1 MGIHVRKLHKHFG
14 NFAALAGVDLD
25 IASGELIALLGPSG
39 SGKTTLLRVI
49 AGLEFPD
56 HGQILFGDEDM
67 AHRPVRE
74 RRIGFVFQHY
84 ALFKHMSVLDNVA
97 FGLRV
102 KPRRERPG
110 EALIQARA
118 RELLELVQ
126 LGGLEKRFPAQLSG
140 GQRQRVALARALA
153 IEPRVLLLDEPF
165 GALDARVRKDLR
177 QWLRDL
183 HRKTGYTTIFV
194 THDQEEALEL
204 ADRVV
209 VMNQGAIEQVGSVDQ
224 VYERPAS
231 PFVFDFLGGTNVI
244 AATVQGRAVR
254 IGETDIAALRDSL
267 HPNGPAD
274 VYVRPGDLRVSD
286 ADAPGLE
293 VTVIAVQRTGPI
305 VRAVVEH
312 GASGQ
317 RLQVE
322 LPHLHH
328 DVPAFT
334 PGATLRLRLA
344 QFSVYPRADRPAPQ
358 TGLAAPVLI
367 GRERARTEV
376 N

>member
-1 MGIHVRKLHKHFG
+1 M
-14 NFAALAGVDLD
+14 
-25 IASGELIALLGPSG
+25 
-39 SGKTTLLRVI
+39 
-49 AGLEFPD
+49 
-56 HGQILFGDEDM
+56 
-67 AHRPVRE
+67 
-74 RRIGFVFQHY
+74 
-84 ALFKHMSVLDNVA
+84 
-97 FGLRV
+97 
-102 KPRRERPG
+102 
-110 EALIQARA
+110 
-118 RELLELVQ
+118 
-126 LGGLEKRFPAQLSG
+126 
-140 GQRQRVALARALA
+140 ALARALA

-177 QWLRDL
+177 QWLREL

-209 VMNQGAIEQVGSVDQ
+209 VMNKGSIEQVGSVDQ

-254 IGETDIAALRDSL
+254 IGETDIAMLHDSL

-286 ADAPGLE
+286 ADASGLE
-293 VTVIAVQRTGPI
+293 VTVAAVQRTGPI

-312 GASGQ
+312 PASGQ

-328 DVPAFT
+328 DVAAFA
-334 PGATLRLRLA
+334 PGVALRLRLA
-344 QFSVYPRADRPAPQ
+344 QFSVYPHAERPESPN
-358 TGLAAPVLI
+358 GVAAPVLI
-367 GRERARTEV
+367 GRERVRTEAH
-376 N
+376 

>member
-1 MGIHVRKLHKHFG
+1 MDIRIRNLHKHFG
-14 NFAALAGVDLD
+14 SFAALAGVDLD

-39 SGKTTLLRVI
+39 SGKTTLLRAI

-56 HGQILFGDEDM
+56 HGQILFGDEDIAM
-67 AHRPVRE
+67 RPVRE
-74 RRIGFVFQHY
+74 RQIGFVFQHY

-102 KPRRERPG
+102 KPRRARPG
-110 EALIQARA
+110 KAAIHRRAL
-118 RELLELVQ
+118 ELLDLVQ
-126 LGGLEKRFPAQLSG
+126 LSGLEDRFPAQLSG

-177 QWLRDL
+177 QWLREL
-183 HRKTGYTTIFV
+183 QRKTGYTTIFV

-209 VMNQGAIEQVGSVDQ
+209 VMNRGAIEQVGSVDE

-244 AATVQGRAVR
+244 AAELCGRAVR
-254 IGETDIAALRDSL
+254 IGEQDIAVLRDSL
-267 HPNGPAD
+267 HPNGPVD
-274 VYVRPGDLRVSD
+274 VYVRPGDLRLAAATTPGIDVRVSS
-286 ADAPGLE
+286 
-293 VTVIAVQRTGPI
+293 IQRTGPV
-305 VRAVVEH
+305 VRASVEL
-312 GASGQ
+312 APNGQ

-328 DVPAFT
+328 DVPDFR
-334 PGATLRLRLA
+334 PGAELRLRLV
-344 QFSVYPRADRPAPQ
+344 QFSVYPRAEHPAPPA
-358 TGLAAPVLI
+358 GLAAPVLI